1 MPPVRLAIADDH
13 QIFRQ
18 GLLACLRE
26 CDAIDV
32 LIEAVNGRDLLDKMQ
47 ATPVDVV
54 LMDIKM
60 PMMDGMKA
68 TEALRQKYTDTQVL
82 ALSMFDDDQYIL
94 NMMRAGAAGYLLKN
108 AAPDEIIE
116 AVTTVQHKG
125 YYFNDRVSV
134 ALIKKLVNPQAL
146 PDPPPAAQVDL
157 NERELEVLTLICQE
171 YTSAEIADQLC
182 LSTRTVEGYR
192 TRLFEKIGAKNT
204 VGLVMY
210 AIRNGLIHV

>member
-1 MPPVRLAIADDH
+1 MSSVRLAIADDH

-26 CDAIDV
+26 CDEIEV
-32 LIEAVNGRDLLDKMQ
+32 LIEAVNGLDLLDKMQ
-47 ATPVDVV
+47 STPVDVV

-60 PMMDGMKA
+60 PQMDGMKA

-108 AAPDEIIE
+108 ASPDEIIE
-116 AVTTVQHKG
+116 AVTTVQSKG

-134 ALIKKLVNPQAL
+134 ALIKKLVHPEAL
-146 PDPPPAAQVDL
+146 PEHLTEEIDL
-157 NERELEVLTLICQE
+157 NERETEVLTLICQE
-171 YTSAEIADQLC
+171 YTSAEIADKLC

-210 AIRNGLIHV
+210 AIRHGLIRV